1 MAREQGELLLSKDR
15 SLPRPEDGYSGVRG
29 EQPRTDRLDIGADHL
44 AVQNGRQSQ
53 AAKRTSVKTANDQRA
68 SR

>member
-44 AVQNGRQSQ
+44 AV
-53 AAKRTSVKTANDQRA
+53 
-68 SR
+68 